1 MVGEFQ
7 NSLLPQALVKP
18 FSYILPFGE
27 LITGL
32 LLLIGLFTKQACV
45 LGVLIALALIFGS
58 SMIEEWGSIPSQLI
72 HGGILIFLL
81 QYLASN
87 HYALDAKRKPQ
98 Q

>member
-7 NSLLPQALVKP
+7 NSLLPEDFVKP

-45 LGVLIALALIFGS
+45 LGALIMLALIFGS

-72 HGGILIFLL
+72 HGGILVFLL
-81 QYLASN
+81 QHITSN
-87 HYALDAKRKPQ
+87 QYALDAKIKPQ
-98 Q
+98 H